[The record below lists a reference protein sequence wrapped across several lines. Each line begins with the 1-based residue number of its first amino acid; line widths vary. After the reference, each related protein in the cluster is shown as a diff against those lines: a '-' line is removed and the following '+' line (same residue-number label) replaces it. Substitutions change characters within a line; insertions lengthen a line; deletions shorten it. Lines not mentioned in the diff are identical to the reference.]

1 MRIPILIVPA
11 AAVARVA
18 CADSDRFEWK
28 GAVAPGQSIE
38 IKGVN
43 GSIHAEPGSSGQ
55 VEVTA
60 TKTGHRNNP
69 ADVRVEVV
77 PHGDGVTI
85 CAVYPSTDGRPNEC
99 KPGHAG
105 HMNVNRNDVKVE
117 FTVRV
122 PNGVRFIGRTVNGG
136 VEAQSLT
143 ALAEAHTVNGKIRI
157 STAGEAQ
164 AETVNGSIDASLGST
179 TGTGPLKFSSV
190 NGTIHLDL
198 PRGLNAQVRASTVNG
213 SISSDFPLTVHGKFA
228 RKSIE
233 GTAGSGGR
241 ELKLSTVNGSIH
253 LGQKTL

>member
-1 MRIPILIVPA
+1 MRVLMTIVLA
-11 AAVARVA
+11 AAVAGLAIADTDHFDWTGTVA
-18 CADSDRFEWK
+18 S
-28 GAVAPGQSIE
+28 GQSIE

-43 GSIHAEPGSSGQ
+43 GSIRAEPGSSGQ

-60 TKTGHRNNP
+60 DKTGHRNNP
-69 ADVRVEVV
+69 AEVRVEVV
-77 PHGDGVTI
+77 PHAQGVTI
-85 CAVYPSTDGRPNEC
+85 CAVYPSSDGRQNEC
-99 KPGHAG
+99 KPGEGG
-105 HMNVNRNDVKVE
+105 HMNVNHNDVKVE

-122 PNGVRFIGRTVNGG
+122 PSGVRFIGRTVNGA
-136 VEAQSLT
+136 VEARSLT

-179 TGTGPLKFSSV
+179 SGTESLKFSSV
-190 NGTIHLDL
+190 NGAIHLDL

-213 SISSDFPLTVHGKFA
+213 SISSDFPLLVHGKLG
-228 RKSIE
+228 RRSIE

-253 LGQKTL
+253 LGQVL

>member
-1 MRIPILIVPA
+1 MRVLIMIVFA
-11 AAVARVA
+11 AAVAGLSY
-18 CADSDRFEWK
+18 ADNGRFEWK
-28 GAVAPGQSIE
+28 GAVAPGQAIE
-38 IKGVN
+38 IKDVN

-60 TKTGHRNNP
+60 NKTGKNSTP
-69 ADVRVEVV
+69 ADVRVDVV

-99 KPGHAG
+99 KPGHGG
-105 HMNVNRNDVKVE
+105 HMNVNRNDVRVE

-122 PNGVRFIGRTVNGG
+122 PKGVRFIGRTVNGG
-136 VEAQSLT
+136 VDAQSLT

-164 AETVNGSIDASLGST
+164 ADTVNGSIDASLGST
-179 TGTGPLKFSSV
+179 SGTSDLKFSSV
-190 NGTIHLDL
+190 NGAIHLDL
-198 PRGLNAQVRASTVNG
+198 PRGLNAQVKATTVNG
-213 SISSDFPLTVHGKFA
+213 TISSDFPLTVHGKFA

-233 GTAGSGGR
+233 GTAGTGGR